1 LIAARAA
8 LAITAMLSAWVALHW
23 NVDPLNL
30 FLWAL
35 SLTASGVLPVLIA
48 SIWWKRITRA
58 GAVFGMLAG
67 FSIAAVNILSD
78 AALGAPEWLGLDST
92 LAAVFGVPLGVAVS
106 VVVSLLGKAPGADV
120 RDLVREIRMPG
131 GETLLDREIRLARV
145 AKAAG
150 DAKIV

>member
-1 LIAARAA
+1 
-8 LAITAMLSAWVALHW
+8 
-23 NVDPLNL
+23 
-30 FLWAL
+30 
-35 SLTASGVLPVLIA
+35 
-48 SIWWKRITRA
+48 
-58 GAVFGMLAG
+58 
-67 FSIAAVNILSD
+67 
-78 AALGAPEWLGLDST
+78 
-92 LAAVFGVPLGVAVS
+92 VFGVPLGVAVS